1 MKKSL
6 VLMAMA
12 GVALASCV
20 NDVADVA
27 QNQEQKKVKI
37 AFDSPM
43 TMMNAESR
51 ANYYGEIGDIQYV
64 QGGSTYTY
72 PRAEDFRIFAI
83 EHVEPYAGNWIN
95 NTTQKAFDF
104 NDEAI
109 SFDTELDGWAPLKKN
124 VAEADKYYYW
134 PSDTYLSFAAVSPAD
149 MEQADDFN
157 CSYGDTGL
165 TLENFVV
172 PLASVT
178 VTETGEGENKKEVVT
193 NNYHQFDLLFSKRAL
208 NCTSDDMV
216 QAAGK
221 YSGIPIHFQHALSS
235 IRFSLDKENV
245 EQSVYLKEIR
255 LYGVKSKGKFEE
267 GITEDGSDL
276 TKYDRSETGGNVV
289 PVWTPGGDLLDEDDS
304 YCAFYG
310 RVEFKSTPQYVK
322 DLIQEENQKI
332 KEEAEENGTTPQLN
346 NSVCNQLLLMPQV
359 LEKYE
364 SGKEQDAEGNVIPAQ
379 EGAVLYVRY
388 EIGGEDRERWVAL
401 KGKQGNEDDTTG
413 PVKIVNNWEVG
424 VRYTYRLVISAG
436 TIENDKIYFAPQT
449 DAWKDVTAIIVNL

>member
-43 TMMNAESR
+43 TMTNAESR
-51 ANYYGEIGDIQYV
+51 ANYYGEIGNIQYTE
-64 QGGSTYTY
+64 GGSTYTY

-83 EHVEPYAGNWIN
+83 EHAELYAGGWIN
-95 NTTQKAFDF
+95 STTQKAFNF

-109 SFDTELDGWAPLKKN
+109 SFDSELDGWAPLKPESDEVNKY
-124 VAEADKYYYW
+124 YYYW
-134 PSDTYLSFAAVSPAD
+134 PSDAYLSFAAVSPAD
-149 MEQADDFN
+149 MEQGNDF
-157 CSYGDTGL
+157 SYTYGETGL
-165 TLENFVV
+165 SLTNFVV
-172 PLASVT
+172 PSASVT
-178 VTETGEGENKKEVVT
+178 VTTTGEDENKTEVVT
-193 NNYHQFDLLFSKRAL
+193 NSYNQFDLLFSKRAL

-245 EQSVYLKEIR
+245 EENVYLKEIR
-255 LYGVKSKGKFEE
+255 LYGVKNQGDFAE
-267 GITEDGSDL
+267 GIGETSSDW
-276 TKYDRSETGGNVV
+276 TKYDRSESGSNVN
-289 PVWTPGGDLLDEDDS
+289 PHWTPKGDLLDEEHS

-322 DLIQEENQKI
+322 DLIQEENQEI
-332 KEEAEENGTTPQLN
+332 IESTPAGTTPQLN
-346 NSVCNQLLLMPQV
+346 NSVCNLLLLMPQE
-359 LEKYE
+359 LQQYA
-364 SGKEQDAEGNVIPAQ
+364 SGKEQDADGNVISAQ

-401 KGKQGNEDDTTG
+401 RGKQGNENDTNG
-413 PVKIVNNWEVG
+413 PAKIVYNWEVG

-449 DAWKDVTAIIVNL
+449 ESWKDVTAIIVNL

>member
-1 MKKSL
+1 MKKRFL
-6 VLMAMA
+6 VMAMA

-43 TMMNAESR
+43 TMTNAESR
-51 ANYYGEIGDIQYV
+51 ANYYGEIGNIQYSD
-64 QGGSTYTY
+64 GGSTYTY

-83 EHVEPYAGNWIN
+83 EHAGLYAGGWIN
-95 NTTQKAFDF
+95 SSNQIAFDF

-109 SFDTELDGWAPLKKN
+109 SFDTELDGWAPLKKD
-124 VAEADKYYYW
+124 VPETDKYYYW
-134 PSDTYLSFAAVSPAD
+134 PSDAYLSFAAVSPAN
-149 MEQADDFN
+149 MEQENSF
-157 CSYGDTGL
+157 SYNYGATGL
-165 TLENFVV
+165 TLDNFVV
-172 PLASVT
+172 PSASVT
-178 VTETGEGENKKEVVT
+178 VTVTGVGENIKEEVT
-193 NNYHQFDLLFSKRAL
+193 NDYHQFDLLFSKRAL

-255 LYGVKSKGKFEE
+255 LYGVKNQGDFAEK
-267 GITEDGSDL
+267 ITENSSDW
-276 TKYDRSETGGNVV
+276 TKYDRSISGNVD
-289 PVWTPGGDLLDEDDS
+289 PQWTPEGNLLDENNS

-322 DLIQEENQKI
+322 DLIQEENQQI
-332 KEEAEENGTTPQLN
+332 KEEAEKNGTTAQLN
-346 NSVCNQLLLMPQV
+346 NSVCNQLLLMPQE
-359 LEKYE
+359 LEQYSSE
-364 SGKEQDAEGNVIPAQ
+364 SKDSEGNVIPASL
-379 EGAVLYVRY
+379 GAVLYVRY
-388 EIGGEDRERWVAL
+388 EIGGEDRKRWVAL
-401 KGKQGNEDDTTG
+401 KGKQGNLGDTNGAVTT
-413 PVKIVNNWEVG
+413 VDEWEVG
-424 VRYTYRLVISAG
+424 TRYTYRLVISAG

-449 DAWKDVTAIIVNL
+449 DTWKEVTAIIVEL

>member
-12 GVALASCV
+12 GVALAGCV

-43 TMMNAESR
+43 TMTNAESR
-51 ANYYGEIGDIQYV
+51 AKYYGEIGNIQYSD
-64 QGGSTYTY
+64 GGSTYTY
-72 PRAEDFRIFAI
+72 PRAEDFLIFAI
-83 EHVEPYAGNWIN
+83 EHAERYAGGWM
-95 NTTQKAFDF
+95 NTTTQTAFAF
-104 NDEAI
+104 NNEAI
-109 SFDTELDGWAPLKKN
+109 SYDDELDGWAPLKTG
-124 VAEADKYYYW
+124 VPEADKYYYW
-134 PSDTYLSFAAVSPAD
+134 PLDTYLSFAAVSPAN
-149 MEQADDFN
+149 MEQGDDFE

-172 PLASVT
+172 PSASVT
-178 VTETGEGENKKEVVT
+178 VTETVEGENKKEVVT

-235 IRFSLDKENV
+235 VRFSLDKENV

-255 LYGVKSKGKFEE
+255 LYGVKNQGDFAET
-267 GITEDGSDL
+267 ITENSSDW
-276 TKYDRSETGGNVV
+276 TKYDRSISGNVN
-289 PVWTPGGDLLDEDDS
+289 PQWTPKGNLLDDNDS

-332 KEEAEENGTTPQLN
+332 IESTPAGTTPQLN
-346 NSVCNQLLLMPQV
+346 NSICNQLLLMPQT
-359 LEKYE
+359 LEQYTSE
-364 SGKEQDAEGNVIPAQ
+364 SKDPATGVVTPATL
-379 EGAVLYVRY
+379 GAVLYVRY
-388 EIGGEDRERWVAL
+388 EIGEVDRERWVAL
-401 KGKQGNEDDTTG
+401 RGKVGHVDETNG
-413 PVKIVNNWEVG
+413 PDKIVNEWEIG
-424 VRYTYRLVISAG
+424 TRYTYRLVISAG

-449 DAWKDVTAIIVNL
+449 EAWKDVTAIVVEL